1 MHEHMFLVGGI
12 LHATFIAILAFF
24 ILFAAG
30 KAGGFTRTLGT
41 LLGYWVLIIA
51 VIVLACGVMAGM
63 NGGKVMGMDMMG
75 GHHGWKHCDAD
86 KDGTAAA
93 PAAAAPAAPM
103 DAPKPA
109 EPAKPKKS

>member
-12 LHATFIAILAFF
+12 LHATFISILAFF

-51 VIVLACGVMAGM
+51 ILVLVCGVMAGM

-75 GHHGWKHCDAD
+75 HHHGWKHCDMD
-86 KDGTAAA
+86 KDGDATA
-93 PAAAAPAAPM
+93 PAASATPAPAPAAMTP
-103 DAPKPA
+103 ATPK
-109 EPAKPKKS
+109 KPK